1 MKRRKNG
8 SVFLDHLEYFINVY
22 MPVTRG
28 LSKNTIISYKT
39 AFTLLIK
46 FMYTVKGIAAEDI
59 TFQMLDQNTISD
71 FLSWLETER
80 SCSTATKNQRLA
92 ALYSFSEFAQNRD
105 FEAASVFRSAVVR
118 IPPKKTSKKK
128 RIGFSL
134 EELKILLAL
143 PGTGSETALRDTV
156 LLSLMYATGARAQ
169 EICDLT
175 VCKIQFRTSGTT
187 VDILGKGAKARRV
200 RIPDHCAEMLKKYL
214 SHRRISD
221 KPERHI
227 FSSQTHEK
235 MTVSCIE
242 EIFKKYIKQAKC
254 QHPDLFQESSYS
266 PHCMRHTTGQHMLEA
281 GVPLMVIKSFL
292 GHASVQTTQIYVESS
307 QAVVDKHVSDWNARN
322 FPHAIYNDETDK
334 EQANIPDFLKSR

>member
-1 MKRRKNG
+1 MRKRRTG
-8 SVFLDHLEYFINVY
+8 SVFMEHLEYFINVY

-28 LSKNTIISYKT
+28 LSRNTIISYKT
-39 AFTLLIK
+39 AFTLLIT

-59 TFQMLDQNTISD
+59 TFQMLDQNTLSD

-80 SCSTATKNQRLA
+80 CCSASTKNQRLA

-105 FEAASVFRSAVVR
+105 FEAASVFRSAVIR
-118 IPPKKTSKKK
+118 IPSKKTTKK
-128 RIGFSL
+128 RRVGFSM
-134 EELKILLAL
+134 EELKIFLAM

-175 VCKIQFRTSGTT
+175 VCKVQFKSSSTT
-187 VDILGKGAKARRV
+187 VDIIGKGAKARRV
-200 RIPDHCAEMLKKYL
+200 RIPEHCAEMLKKYL
-214 SHRRISD
+214 IYRKIND

-227 FSSQTHEK
+227 FSSQTHEQ
-235 MTVSCIE
+235 MTVSCVE
-242 EIFKKYIKQAKC
+242 EIFKKYVKQAKC
-254 QHPDLFQESSYS
+254 LYPDLFQEPRYS

-292 GHASVQTTQIYVESS
+292 GHASIQTTQIYAESS
-307 QAVVDKHVSDWNARN
+307 QAVVDRNVREWNEKN
-322 FPHAIYNDETDK
+322 FPKTLYCDEPDK
-334 EQANIPDFLKSR
+334 DRTNIPDFLRSR